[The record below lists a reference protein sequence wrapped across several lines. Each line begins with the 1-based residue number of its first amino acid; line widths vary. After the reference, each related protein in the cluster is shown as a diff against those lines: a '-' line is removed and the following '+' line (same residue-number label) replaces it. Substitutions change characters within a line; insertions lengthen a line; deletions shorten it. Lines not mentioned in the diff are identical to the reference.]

1 MKKASHIVLLNCGL
15 LFDPE
20 KGRASRGLIVAVEDD
35 RIAVVGDLKEVA
47 EHYGVQSKD
56 LAIGRLAELLDADM
70 IDLGDSFVMPGLI
83 EGHAH
88 IGMDSS
94 LGMERMLLHGGYG
107 EIAIRSVRNAQ
118 ANLLAGFTTV
128 RDECSF
134 AFIDVDIRN
143 LIDAGEVWGPRLRV
157 SGMALS
163 SLGGHADLHLRP
175 GISPFSVPESHI
187 AYLVNGADEAR
198 LAARSVIK
206 HGADVVKLMATGGVL
221 SNDASVGAPDLT
233 FEEMRA
239 ASEIARSHGKV
250 VSAHAHGTQGIK
262 DALRA
267 GVTSIEHGSMID
279 EEGCELLVKNG
290 AYIVPTLIAHRSSV
304 EKGKMG
310 MIPFR
315 QYQKALA
322 VEEHAGWGISRLRE
336 LGARIGFG
344 TDVGTPGNPHGKQ
357 HDEFR
362 LMMEQGGMTS
372 IEVLRA
378 ATVVNAE
385 LLGMSDSIGSL
396 TPGKYADVVAFS
408 GNPLIDIDAMKA
420 CVFVMKGG
428 RVYLR
433 DGAATLFGAV

>member
-1 MKKASHIVLLNCGL
+1 MNSASRMVLLKCGRV
-15 LFDPE
+15 FDPE
-20 KGRASRGLIVAVEDD
+20 KGAVSHDIAIVVKND
-35 RIAVVGDLKEVA
+35 RIAAMGAFDEVA
-47 EHYGVQSKD
+47 NRYGVQSED
-56 LAIGRLAELLDADM
+56 YAMGHLAERLDAELV
-70 IDLGDSFVMPGLI
+70 DLGDLFVMPGLI

-107 EIAIRSVRNAQ
+107 EIAIRSMRNAQ

-128 RDECSF
+128 RDECCF

-143 LIDAGEVWGPRLRV
+143 LIDRGEVWGPRLRV

-175 GISPFSVPESHI
+175 GISSLSMPESHI

-206 HGADVVKLMATGGVL
+206 HGADTVKLMATGGVL
-221 SNDASVGAPDLT
+221 SSDASVGAPDLT
-233 FEEMRA
+233 LEEMRA
-239 ASEIARSHGKV
+239 ASEIARSHGKT
-250 VSAHAHGTQGIK
+250 VSAHAHGSQGIK
-262 DALRA
+262 DALHA

-279 EEGCELLVKNG
+279 EEGCELLVESG

-304 EKGKMG
+304 EKGRLG
-310 MIPFR
+310 LIPTA
-315 QYQKALA
+315 QYQKAVA
-322 VEEHAGWGISRLRE
+322 VEEHAGWGLSRLKE

-344 TDVGTPGNPHGKQ
+344 TDAGTPGNPHGRQ
-357 HDEFR
+357 HDEFK

-385 LLGMSDSIGSL
+385 LLGMGDMVGSL
-396 TPGKYADVVAFS
+396 APGKYADVVAFD
-408 GNPLIDIDAMKA
+408 GNPLEDIDAIKK

-428 RVYLR
+428 VVYLR
-433 DGAATLFGAV
+433 DGIVAPVCLV